1 LDAGIG
7 KRLNCHPAL
16 WKAGKIGQLWICP
29 AALVILGRGLEN
41 AIMNF
46 DRLIEEK
53 LRQAMADGEFDNLSG
68 KGKPIDLTAYFAT
81 PEDLRLG
88 YSILKNANVIPEE
101 VSLLKEIEEL
111 KEKLA
116 AGGKGDEQQR
126 LKREIDDKTLKFNLL
141 FERYRRRGGG
151 R

>member
-1 LDAGIG
+1 
-7 KRLNCHPAL
+7 
-16 WKAGKIGQLWICP
+16 
-29 AALVILGRGLEN
+29 
-41 AIMNF
+41 MNF

-53 LRQAMADGEFDNLSG
+53 LRQAMANGEFDNLPG

-88 YSILKNANVIPEE
+88 YSILKNAHVIPEE
-101 VSLLKEIEEL
+101 MSLLKEIEEL

-116 AGGKGDEQQR
+116 ASSKGDEQQR

-141 FERYRRRGGG
+141 FERYKRRGSG